1 MKIATFNVNSVN
13 ARVDGLL
20 PWLDRLRPDILL
32 LQEIKTEFNSFPF
45 FLFKNNFY
53 FLF

>member
-32 LQEIKTEFNSFPF
+32 LQQIKTEFNKYPF
-45 FLFKNNFY
+45 Y
-53 FLF
+53 

>member
-32 LQEIKTEFNSFPF
+32 LQEIKTDLI
-45 FLFKNNFY
+45 LFRF
-53 FLF
+53 

>member
-32 LQEIKTEFNSFPF
+32 LQQKFPHRIN
-45 FLFKNNFY
+45 LSAERKSA
-53 FLF
+53 LQ